1 MKNTFNHRGHR
12 EKTIKFTKKK
22 EKIKDFIN
30 SKKYLCAL
38 CGFIILI
45 SSSNPIATDIISKI
59 IGMQKNIKTMRAD
72 FIQEKYSQLLEKP
85 IISRGIFFFSV
96 PERFVW
102 DYKDDM
108 KVISDGK
115 RLMLYYKKQQE
126 ADIMDI
132 SKFPSLPVS
141 FSIENLTK
149 RYRIE
154 VLEAKSHTY
163 ILKVKPVIETMPIRE
178 ILITLDEKATPIEVK
193 MTERTGDSTNISFSN
208 TKVNIIIP
216 DETFSMKVP
225 DGVHVRNN
233 LK

>member
-1 MKNTFNHRGHR
+1 MKNTISH
-12 EKTIKFTKKK
+12 
-22 EKIKDFIN
+22 
-30 SKKYLCAL
+30 SKNYLCVL
-38 CGFIILI
+38 CGFQNVFFGFVLFFAFQLNSHSIG
-45 SSSNPIATDIISKI
+45 ADIISKI
-59 IGMQKNIKTMRAD
+59 IEMQKSIRTMRAD

-85 IISRGIFFFSV
+85 IISSGIFFFSV

-141 FSIENLTK
+141 FSIENLSK
-149 RYRIE
+149 RYRTE
-154 VLEAKSHTY
+154 VLEAKSY
-163 ILKVKPVIETMPIRE
+163 RYVLKVKPVIEMMPIRE

-193 MTERTGDSTNISFSN
+193 MTERTGDITIIRFSN
-208 TKVNIIIP
+208 MKVNIMIP

-225 DGVHVRNN
+225 EGVHVRNN